1 NLVHVPY
8 KGIVLAT
15 LDVASGQVDLM
26 FDGLS
31 VALPQI
37 EGGKL
42 RALAVTSRD
51 RVPSLPG
58 VPTMQEAGFK
68 DFDVAAWFGLLAPA
82 GLPPEILV
90 RLEKA
95 TNEIMRTPEAIARV
109 EKLGMVAKPT
119 TSSAFGQFIREEN
132 ERWARVVKASG
143 VRLD

>member
-1 NLVHVPY
+1 Y

-37 EGGKL
+37 EGGK
-42 RALAVTSRD
+42 RRSLAVRSRD

-68 DFDVAAWFGLLAPA
+68 DFDVSAWFALLAPA

-95 TNEIMRTPEAIARV
+95 TNEIMRTPETIACV
-109 EKLGMVAKPT
+109 GKLGTVAKPK
-119 TSSAFGQFIREEN
+119 TSRAFAQFIREAN
-132 ERWARVVKASG
+132 ECRVMVVKASD